1 MKGQSN
7 SGFIKLHRNI
17 LNWEWYDDIN
27 TARLFIHLL
36 LTVNYRDQTWHGIE
50 IKRGSR
56 VTSYRTLSE
65 ETKLSVQEI
74 RTSLNH
80 LISTQCVTRSAASK
94 FTVISVLNYDYYQ
107 ESTRF
112 LTRSQQDANKVLT
125 SSQQQI
131 KNNKNIKNKK
141 NIRSEG
147 EASPKSPSSPNTYGR
162 YKNVLLSHEE
172 MEQLQG
178 EFPDWEQRVERLSEY
193 MAQSGRTYQN
203 HLATIRA
210 WARQDREEQA
220 QKAEAEKS
228 KERSQSYDIE
238 EFEQWL
244 EYGAPPTLG

>member
-17 LNWEWYDDIN
+17 LNWEWYDDPMVFKVFLHI
-27 TARLFIHLL
+27 L
-36 LTVNYRDQTWHGIE
+36 LTANYQDTQWHGVT
-50 IKRGSR
+50 IKRGQRVYSR
-56 VTSYRTLSE
+56 AGLARELCISE
-65 ETKLSVQEI
+65 QTV
-74 RTSLNH
+74 RTSLKK
-80 LISTQCVTRSAASK
+80 LFSTNELTNWTCPKYSLVTVS
-94 FTVISVLNYDYYQ
+94 NYDSYQ
-107 ESTRF
+107 SPTNSST
-112 LTRSQQDANKVLT
+112 SCQPAPNQQAT
-125 SSQQQI
+125 SFQPQI

-147 EASPKSPSSPNTYGR
+147 EASPQSPSPPNAYGR

-193 MAQSGRTYQN
+193 MAQSGRTYQS

-210 WARQDREEQA
+210 WARQDREEKA

-244 EYGAPPTLG
+244 EYGAPPTLD